1 MTDRKGFFALEA
13 IPSGWWDETTQTI
26 GWFSDDLLTDAAAGA
41 TVPLIEA
48 ADCTNSG
55 NNTAST
61 SWDLDRPAY
70 SAGDLIVF
78 CLCSDGGVTHDW
90 PATGPDGET
99 IVTLVD
105 SEGGATTR
113 SSVFYYIAGGAQSAG
128 VLTVTPSATEQWTA
142 TVFRVPAGEFNATT
156 PIETSA
162 WDYPGSNN
170 ATPTL
175 PALTA
180 GPADGRVVGWFGVD
194 TDDIDPPAPS
204 GWSIITTVDR
214 GAVGGTLVS
223 RDAGTTAAES
233 VASSVWS
240 IPVAGRHTS
249 ISFIVNAPASGS
261 VEEGAGSLSGEGTLA
276 ATGAATAEASAAL
289 SGTGTLAATGASFA
303 EASASISAA
312 GTLAAVG
319 SGISEGAAAL
329 SGAGTLAATGET
341 ITVAEGA
348 AALSGEGT
356 LSATGAAIFAGAA
369 AASGSADMAATG
381 ASEAASAASLSGAG
395 SLAAV
400 GSSFFAGAAALSG
413 AGSIDVTGSAIASA
427 IAAMA
432 GEGTLSAVGGDAA
445 ATPASAA
452 MSGAGSLD
460 AVGVAITFFEGAA
473 TLSGTGSMSVR
484 GLARRAP
491 PTELFIN
498 GIEVAELYLGDLLIW
513 AKP

>member
-26 GWFSDDLLTDAAAGA
+26 GWFSDDLLTDATTGGA
-41 TVPLIEA
+41 VPLIEA

-90 PATGPDGET
+90 PATGPDSET
-99 IVTLVD
+99 IVSLVD

-162 WDYPGSNN
+162 WDYPGANS

-249 ISFIVNAPASGS
+249 ISFIVNAPSGATNYDLTAD
-261 VEEGAGSLSGEGTLA
+261 AGSYAITGTAAGLVAARRLA
-276 ATGAATAEASAAL
+276 ADAGSYAITGTDAGLAKGVRLTADAGTFTVTGTAATLTVARRLTADSASYAV
-289 SGTGTLAATGASFA
+289 TGT
-303 EASASISAA
+303 AA
-312 GTLAAVG
+312 GLNVG
-319 SGISEGAAAL
+319 RRLTADGGSYAL
-329 SGAGTLAATGET
+329 SGAEAGLIVARRVAADAGSYSVAGTDATLTKSRRLDAEAGGYAISGADAGLAWGRK
-341 ITVAEGA
+341 
-348 AALSGEGT
+348 
-356 LSATGAAIFAGAA
+356 LSA
-369 AASGSADMAATG
+369 D
-381 ASEAASAASLSGAG
+381 AG
-395 SLAAV
+395 SY
-400 GSSFFAGAAALSG
+400 
-413 AGSIDVTGSAIASA
+413 
-427 IAAMA
+427 
-432 GEGTLSAVGGDAA
+432 
-445 ATPASAA
+445 
-452 MSGAGSLD
+452 
-460 AVGVAITFFEGAA
+460 AITGTAA
-473 TLSGTGSMSVR
+473 TLSKSRVFIAAPGAFALTGTAAVFAILRPTVDSIRVPVWTSGGAVAVPDAQAAGAVDVPGPGSSGAVAVPIQAASETIRVR
-484 GLARRAP
+484 R
-491 PTELFIN
+491 I
-498 GIEVAELYLGDLLIW
+498 
-513 AKP
+513 